1 MESCRVLYFPIKDIA
16 CLLLLCLMCLSV
28 NSARLLDE
36 QPQVPV
42 GTPVGSNV
50 VGTPVGN
57 LGQPSLGGTPVGNL
71 GLGATTPSTTLPS
84 PGGIEDDHVLT
95 FFMHDILGGSNPT
108 ARAVTGAVNNP
119 ALNGQLPFA
128 KPNGAVLSVGN
139 GVPQSNGNS
148 GLINNNNLPFLVGL
162 GGATSPLLQNNGG
175 GGGGN
180 NFNGG
185 FSFPSVNAGQLPS
198 GVSIQQ
204 LMFGTMTVIDDELTE
219 GHELNSGLIG
229 KAQGFYVV
237 SSEDGNSQTMAFT
250 TMFQSG
256 HYVDSLSFFGV
267 HRTAV
272 SESHLAIMGGTGKY
286 VNAKGYANVKTL
298 PGANQQQTDG
308 VETLLQFTGF
318 AAGGA
323 ESKRTLEEMARIKVH
338 ELRQKSKAD
347 LLTQLKDLKAE
358 LSLLRVAKVT
368 GGAPNKLSKIKVVR
382 LSIAQVLTVIS
393 QKQKAA
399 LREAYK
405 KKKLLPL
412 DLRPKKTRAIRR
424 RLTKHQASLV
434 TERQKKK
441 EMYYPLR
448 KYAIKV

>member
-308 VETLLQFTGF
+308 VETLLQFT
-318 AAGGA
+318 
-323 ESKRTLEEMARIKVH
+323 VY
-338 ELRQKSKAD
+338 
-347 LLTQLKDLKAE
+347 
-358 LSLLRVAKVT
+358 
-368 GGAPNKLSKIKVVR
+368 
-382 LSIAQVLTVIS
+382 IS
-393 QKQKAA
+393 
-399 LREAYK
+399 Y
-405 KKKLLPL
+405 
-412 DLRPKKTRAIRR
+412 
-424 RLTKHQASLV
+424 
-434 TERQKKK
+434 
-441 EMYYPLR
+441 
-448 KYAIKV
+448 